1 MKNILAALAIV
12 LLCAAA
18 AWAEE
23 GGRLVALVGVG
34 TEPYT
39 KAQFY
44 NPEGNTAPIKVTV
57 TITEQGADF
66 VWEILP
72 QPATE
77 PIPTVEPTITG
88 E

>member
-1 MKNILAALAIV
+1 MKRLFAALAIV
-12 LLCAAA
+12 LFCTTA

-23 GGRLVALVGVG
+23 GGRIVVLVGIA
-34 TEPYT
+34 TEPAS

-44 NPEGNTAPIKVTV
+44 NPEGNTAPIKVSF

-66 VWEILP
+66 VWELLP
-72 QPATE
+72 E
-77 PIPTVEPTITG
+77 PTSEPTPTIEPTITG

>member
-1 MKNILAALAIV
+1 MKKLIVALAII
-12 LLCAAA
+12 LFCTTA

-23 GGRLVALVGVG
+23 NGRIVVLVAIA
-34 TEPYT
+34 TEPAS

-44 NPEGNTAPIKVTV
+44 NPEGNTAPIKVTF

-66 VWEILP
+66 IWEILP
-72 QPATE
+72 QPTE
-77 PIPTVEPTITG
+77 ELTTTIEPTITG